1 MLPMQPASHI
11 ELDGAVMFESQHAKL
26 LRMHA
31 WADSPLVGWEPV
43 KFRKTRATDQLRWK
57 LRRSPGQC
65 TTCQTKRRNKF
76 CTKQSCKQCCVAA
89 AGGCA
94 THAVGDASGGRAA
107 AALPAAPRA
116 LRRCRQCGCAS
127 CPGRTRLN
135 CDATETVRNTWVAAH
150 GGKVPAQLRQSK
162 VAACVKC
169 AFACWASAPA
179 AGPASAARTTPAAR
193 RPARAALAGAAAAA
207 AESSSEPETS
217 DSEANASGE
226 SEGGAE
232 EEDAG
237 ADDDAHL

>member
-1 MLPMQPASHI
+1 MQPASHI

-26 LRMHA
+26 LLMHA
-31 WADSPLVGWEPV
+31 WADSPLLGWEPV

-65 TTCQTKRRNKF
+65 TRCQTKRRNKF

-89 AGGCA
+89 GGCA
-94 THAVGDASGGRAA
+94 THAVGNASGGRAA
-107 AALPAAPRA
+107 AAPPALSAAPRA
-116 LRRCRQCGCAS
+116 LRRCRKCGCAS
-127 CPGRTRLN
+127 CPGRTRLD
-135 CDATETVRNTWVAAH
+135 CDASETVRNTWVAAH
-150 GGKVPAQLRQSK
+150 GGKVPAQLRSSK

-169 AFACWASAPA
+169 AFACWAPA

-217 DSEANASGE
+217 DSEADASGE
-226 SEGGAE
+226 TEEGAE